1 MVTTRSLPAAVAGL
15 ASKDLAALE
24 RAWRALEQPSFAAR
38 ASSIIGAPIEQILRL
53 FPRSW
58 HDRVH
63 EVAQTAIARAYDAAV
78 ASLEP
83 APAPGRVDPHR
94 ALAVTTGAIGGFF
107 GLPALLVELP
117 ATTILM
123 LRAIVDTARRHGE
136 PLEVSETRLACLEVF
151 ALGGRGTGD
160 DYAEIGYYEV
170 RIGLAVHF
178 ASATVLSLG
187 QLKSRA
193 AVPAPVGLIRA
204 IASRFGIVVSDKAAA
219 QMVPVLGAIAGGLVN
234 AAFMDH
240 FQTVANGHFTVR
252 RLEREYGRAL
262 VESAYH
268 AIGEMIEVR
277 DPLRRTAGRRR
288 SRRAGSEHPG

>member
-1 MVTTRSLPAAVAGL
+1 VVTTRSLPVSPAGL
-15 ASKDLAALE
+15 ASEDLAALE
-24 RAWRALEQPSFAAR
+24 HAWHALEQPSFAAR
-38 ASSIIGAPIEQILRL
+38 ASSIIGAPIEQVLRL

-63 EVAQTAIARAYDAAV
+63 GVAQTAIARAYHAAV

-83 APAPGRVDPHR
+83 SAPASGPVAPHR
-94 ALAVTTGAIGGFF
+94 ALAMATGAIGGFF

-123 LRAIVDTARRHGE
+123 LRAIADTARRHGE
-136 PLEVSETRLACLEVF
+136 PLEDYDTRLACLEVF
-151 ALGGRGTGD
+151 ALGSRGTAD

-178 ASATVLSLG
+178 AAATSLALG
-187 QLKSRA
+187 LESRA
-193 AVPAPVGLIRA
+193 ALPAPVGLIRA
-204 IASRFGIVVSDKAAA
+204 LASRFGVVVSDKAAA

-240 FQTVANGHFTVR
+240 FQKVAEGHFTVR
-252 RLEREYGRAL
+252 RLERRYGSDL

-268 AIGEMIEVR
+268 AIGDMIAGR
-277 DPLRRTAGRRR
+277 GPITRTAGRRR
-288 SRRAGSEHPG
+288 SRRAGSAHPG